1 MAVSTIKV
9 DVSNTATA
17 TQAISLKD
25 YARQLRVAYDLGVKI
40 RETMN
45 YAKDG
50 VIFTE
55 IEKLYGLAAG
65 QGQTVYDLVN
75 GSVGAME
82 GTFQNDDC
90 KQVSSCIV

>member
-1 MAVSTIKV
+1 MASATIKV

-17 TQAISLKD
+17 TQAIALKD
-25 YARQLRVAYDLGVKI
+25 YSRQLRVAYEMGVKI

-45 YAKDG
+45 FSKDG
-50 VIFTE
+50 AIFTQ
-55 IEKLYGLAAG
+55 IETLYGLAAG
-65 QGQTVYDLVN
+65 QGQVVYDLVN

-90 KQVSSCIV
+90 KQISACIV

>member
-1 MAVSTIKV
+1 MASNTIKV
-9 DVSNTATA
+9 DVSQTATA

-25 YARQLRVAYDLGVKI
+25 YARQMRVVYDLGVKI

-45 YAKDG
+45 YSKDG
-50 VIFTE
+50 TVFTE
-55 IEKLYGLAAG
+55 IEMLYGLKAG
-65 QGQTVYDLVN
+65 DGQKVYDLIN

-90 KQVSSCIV
+90 KQISSCIV

>member
-1 MAVSTIKV
+1 MAQNTIKV

-17 TQAISLKD
+17 TQAIQLKD
-25 YARQLRVAYDLGVKI
+25 FSRQLRVAYDMGVKI

-50 VIFTE
+50 TIFTM
-55 IEKLYGLAAG
+55 IETLYGLPAG
-65 QGQTVYDLVN
+65 QGQIVYDLVN

-90 KQVSSCIV
+90 KQISSCIV